1 MELPESD
8 SHRNGKS
15 LTPGAH
21 RPGGSVPGSAGVKV
35 LSFGAG
41 AIGTYFGGSLALA
54 GHQVVFVE
62 QPAVVEELRQ
72 RGLRL
77 DLTLDRRRQTKDASR
92 VNPASFVI
100 VSSLEEALRYGPF
113 DVALFAL
120 KSFDTQ
126 SALEG
131 IKPLADKMPPIL
143 CLSNG
148 VSNEPAIA
156 EALGNDKVI
165 YGTVTSAIGRR
176 GAGDIVLERLRG
188 VGVSKGHP
196 LSEKLNTELNGA
208 YLNSQLFEDA
218 NGMKWSKMLTN
229 LIANPTSAILDM
241 TASQVF
247 ANKDLYRLEIEML
260 KECLAVMEAQNFEVV
275 DLPGTPVRALA
286 FATKLPLWLSKPF
299 LARAAG
305 AGRGG
310 KMPSF
315 HIDLHSGR
323 GKSEVE
329 YLHGA
334 IVRAGEKFN
343 VPTPVNKVLTE
354 TLLALTNKEISL
366 EDFAHKPEK
375 LLAKLS

>member
-1 MELPESD
+1 MALSES
-8 SHRNGKS
+8 SIINGK
-15 LTPGAH
+15 L
-21 RPGGSVPGSAGVKV
+21 KV

-41 AIGTYFGGSLALA
+41 AIGTYIGGSLALA

-62 QPAVVEELRQ
+62 QQKVVDELRQ
-72 RGLRL
+72 KGMRL
-77 DLTLDRRRQTKDASR
+77 DLTLDERRKTNEASR
-92 VNPASFVI
+92 LDPSAFVI

-126 SALEG
+126 SALED
-131 IKPLADKMPPIL
+131 IKPFADKMPPIL

-148 VSNEPAIA
+148 VDNEPMIA
-156 EALGNDKVI
+156 AALGQDKVI

-188 VGVSKGHP
+188 MGVAKGHP
-196 LSEKLNTELNGA
+196 ISEKLNAALDKA
-208 YLNSQLFEDA
+208 YLNSQLFDDA
-218 NGMKWSKMLTN
+218 ASMKWSKMLTN
-229 LIANPTSAILDM
+229 LLANPTSAILDM
-241 TASQVF
+241 TAGEVF
-247 ANKDLYRLEIEML
+247 ANRDLYKIEIDML
-260 KECLAVMEAQNFEVV
+260 TECLAVMAAQGIAVV

-286 FATKLPLWLSKPF
+286 YATKLPLWLSKP
-299 LARAAG
+299 LLGRAAG
-305 AGRGG
+305 AGRGN

-334 IVRAGEKFN
+334 VVRAGEKFN
-343 VPTPVNKVLTE
+343 VPTPVNKVLTQ
-354 TLLALTNKEISL
+354 TLLALTNKEIPL
-366 EDFAHKPEK
+366 EDFAHKPGY
-375 LLAKLS
+375 LLSKVESQRSGA